1 MGSSN
6 NKMAVLD
13 NQLKVRGI
21 DNLRVV
27 DASSF
32 PDMIS
37 GNINASVIMLAE
49 KASDMILQINQSQIS

>member
-27 DASSF
+27 DPSSF
-32 PDMIS
+32 PHMIS

-49 KASDMILQINQSQIS
+49 KASDMILKN

>member
-1 MGSSN
+1 
-6 NKMAVLD
+6 MAVLD

-49 KASDMILQINQSQIS
+49 KASDMILKIN

>member
-1 MGSSN
+1 
-6 NKMAVLD
+6 MAVLD

-27 DASSF
+27 DASF

-49 KASDMILQINQSQIS
+49 KAADMILENIN